1 VRDERCAEGRGFFC
15 ELDELPGLREHAG
28 HVDQAEGKGASPSLE
43 AQPHFFP
50 HGPNLFPVRPPV
62 GAAHD
67 AIAHRIMPDGGDE
80 RHRGLRCFEG
90 IQILREHCP
99 VPPLRSGTFKRPQ
112 VGLALIAAILGD
124 WSRRE
129 AVWVDH
135 LRGETLR
142 HLRLKAR
149 IAKRLQ
155 RRVGVHVYEAGA
167 EHHAGGIDY
176 LCCVRRG

>member
-1 VRDERCAEGRGFFC
+1 MRNQRCAEGRCFFGQ
-15 ELDELPGLREHAG
+15 LDELPRLRERAG
-28 HVDQAEGKGASPSLE
+28 HVDQAEGKGASSCLE

-50 HGPNLFPVRPPV
+50 HGPNLFPFGPPV

-67 AIAHRIMPDGGDE
+67 AIAHCVMPYGGDE
-80 RHRGLRCFEG
+80 RRRGPRSFEG
-90 IQILREHCP
+90 FQVLRERRP
-99 VPPLRSGTFKRPQ
+99 PPPLRSWAFERPQ
-112 VGLALIAAILGD
+112 VGLALFAAILDD

-142 HLRLKAR
+142 HLRLEAR